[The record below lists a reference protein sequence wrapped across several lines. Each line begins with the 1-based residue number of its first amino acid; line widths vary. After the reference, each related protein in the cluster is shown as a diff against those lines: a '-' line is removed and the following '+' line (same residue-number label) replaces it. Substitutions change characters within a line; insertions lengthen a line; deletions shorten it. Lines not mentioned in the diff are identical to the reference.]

1 MLVGQNIVG
10 VSATADVAKP
20 GKLGSLLEGAS
31 LGLRRC
37 VQAEWPGLPGYT
49 QAWGIRGASQPP
61 LR

>member
-1 MLVGQNIVG
+1 VG